1 MGRGMGC
8 DMGRDMGCGMERVY
22 SPDRAPVKS
31 GRMTGLAGGRRPYHN
46 DGAMKLRMI
55 RRFVFVAVLAA
66 IVLARPALAQEW
78 PTRPVLV
85 VSPFTAGSA
94 NDIVARLVFDQVGQQ
109 MGQAFVV
116 ENRPGGGGIVG
127 VASVV
132 RAEPDGYTLL
142 LSSASMSSA
151 VILHR
156 SLPYDELRDLE
167 PIAML
172 GAQPSVLVAAPD
184 KGFKTVA
191 ELAAAAKARPGE
203 LNFASAGIG
212 SASHI
217 AGERF
222 RLAAGLDVQHIP
234 YRGPVEAL
242 ADLMTGRIDF
252 YFLPIAPALPLI
264 KQGKV
269 LALAVST
276 PQRAQLLP
284 DVPTIAEAGYPKA
297 EYLFWGGVS
306 APAGISPMIVAKL
319 NREIDTALS
328 IPAIREKL
336 QQLGVEPMP
345 MTPEQFGKFFAED
358 VAAMVQLGKDAKIE
372 PMD

>member
-1 MGRGMGC
+1 
-8 DMGRDMGCGMERVY
+8 
-22 SPDRAPVKS
+22 
-31 GRMTGLAGGRRPYHN
+31 MTLRRRTLLTWTAALATIGL
-46 DGAMKLRMI
+46 D
-55 RRFVFVAVLAA
+55 
-66 IVLARPALAQEW
+66 RPALSQDW
-78 PTRPVLV
+78 PARPVLV

-109 MGQAFVV
+109 IGEAFVI

-151 VILHR
+151 VILHH

-172 GAQPSVLVAAPD
+172 GAQPSVLVAAPG
-184 KGFKTVA
+184 KGFKTAA
-191 ELAAAAKARPGE
+191 ELVAAAKTRPGE

-222 RLAAGLDVQHIP
+222 RLAAGLNVQHIP
-234 YRGPVEAL
+234 YRGPTEAL

-264 KQGKV
+264 KQGKIV
-269 LALAVST
+269 ALAVST
-276 PQRAQLLP
+276 PTRAQLLP
-284 DVPTIAEAGYPKA
+284 DVPTIAEAGYPDA

-306 APAGISPMIVAKL
+306 APAAISPMIVATL
-319 NREIDTALS
+319 NREINTALS
-328 IPAIREKL
+328 VPTIHDRL
-336 QQLGVEPMP
+336 QQLGVQPMP
-345 MTPEQFGKFFAED
+345 MTPDQFGKFFAAD
-358 VAAMVQLGKDAKIE
+358 VAAMVRLAKDANIA

>member
-1 MGRGMGC
+1 MKPR
-8 DMGRDMGCGMERVY
+8 
-22 SPDRAPVKS
+22 S
-31 GRMTGLAGGRRPYHN
+31 THLLAF
-46 DGAMKLRMI
+46 I
-55 RRFVFVAVLAA
+55 AVLAA
-66 IVLARPALAQEW
+66 IGFARPAAAQEEW

-94 NDIVARLVFDQVGQQ
+94 NDIVARLVFDQIGQQ
-109 MGQAFVV
+109 LGQAFVV
-116 ENRPGGGGIVG
+116 ENRPGGGGVVG

-172 GAQPSVLVAAPD
+172 GAQPSVLVAAPG

-191 ELAAAAKARPGE
+191 DLVATAKARPGE

-222 RLAAGLDVQHIP
+222 RLAAGLQVQHIP
-234 YRGPVEAL
+234 YRGPTEAL

-269 LALAVST
+269 IALAVST
-276 PQRAQLLP
+276 PERAQLLP
-284 DVPTIAEAGYPKA
+284 DVPTIAEAGYPNA

-306 APAGISPMIVAKL
+306 APAAIAPAIVAKL

-328 IPAIREKL
+328 IPAIRDKL

-358 VAAMVQLGKDAKIE
+358 VAAMVQLGKAANIT

>member
-1 MGRGMGC
+1 MKVR
-8 DMGRDMGCGMERVY
+8 
-22 SPDRAPVKS
+22 S
-31 GRMTGLAGGRRPYHN
+31 TTLLALI
-46 DGAMKLRMI
+46 AALVAI
-55 RRFVFVAVLAA
+55 SFV
-66 IVLARPALAQEW
+66 RPAGAQEAW

-94 NDIVARLVFDQVGQQ
+94 NDIVARLVFDEVGQQ
-109 MGQAFVV
+109 LGQAFVV

-132 RAEPDGYTLL
+132 RAEPDGYMLL

-172 GAQPSVLVAAPD
+172 GAQPSVLVAAPG
-184 KGFKTVA
+184 KGVKTVA
-191 ELAAAAKARPGE
+191 DLVAAAKARPGE

-222 RLAAGLDVQHIP
+222 RLAAGLQVQHIP
-234 YRGPVEAL
+234 YRGPTEAL

-269 LALAVST
+269 IALAVST
-276 PQRAQLLP
+276 PKRALLLP
-284 DVPTIAEAGYPKA
+284 EVPTIAEAGYPDA

-306 APAGISPMIVAKL
+306 APARISPTIVAKL
-319 NREIDTALS
+319 NREINTALS
-328 IPAIREKL
+328 VTAIREKL
-336 QQLGVEPMP
+336 QQFGVDPMP
-345 MTPEQFGKFFAED
+345 MTPDQFGKFFAAD
-358 VAAMVQLGKDAKIE
+358 VAAMVQLGKDANIA

>member
-1 MGRGMGC
+1 M
-8 DMGRDMGCGMERVY
+8 
-22 SPDRAPVKS
+22 
-31 GRMTGLAGGRRPYHN
+31 N
-46 DGAMKLRMI
+46 LRTT
-55 RRFVFVAVLAA
+55 FFLAA
-66 IVLARPALAQEW
+66 SLVTALGVGSSASAQDW
-78 PTRPVLV
+78 PMRPVLV

-94 NDIVARLVFDQVGQQ
+94 NDIVARLVLDQVGQQ
-109 MGQAFVV
+109 IGQTFVV

-151 VILHR
+151 VILH
-156 SLPYDELRDLE
+156 SALPYDELHDLV

-172 GAQPSVLVAAPD
+172 GAQPSVLVAAPG
-184 KGFKTVA
+184 KNFNTVA
-191 ELAAAAKARPGE
+191 ELVSAAKARPGQ
-203 LNFASAGIG
+203 LDFASAGIG

-222 RLAAGLDVQHIP
+222 RLAAGLQVQHIP

-242 ADLMTGRIDF
+242 SDLMTGRIDF

-269 LALAVST
+269 VALAVST
-276 PQRAQLLP
+276 PARAQSLP
-284 DVPTIAEAGYPKA
+284 DVPTIAEAGYPDA
-297 EYLFWGGVS
+297 EYLFWGGIS
-306 APAGISPMIVAKL
+306 APAKTPRAIVEKL
-319 NREIDTALS
+319 NREVNKALAK
-328 IPAIREKL
+328 PAIEEKL
-336 QQLGVEPMP
+336 QHLGAQPQP
-345 MTPEQFGKFFAED
+345 MTPDQFAKFFADD
-358 VAAMVQLGKDAKIE
+358 VAAMIKLGKDANIA

>member
-1 MGRGMGC
+1 MVNM
-8 DMGRDMGCGMERVY
+8 
-22 SPDRAPVKS
+22 
-31 GRMTGLAGGRRPYHN
+31 N
-46 DGAMKLRMI
+46 LRKTTFSVLI
-55 RRFVFVAVLAA
+55 STLAA
-66 IVLARPALAQEW
+66 FVVLPGGDLGGGAALAAQDW
-78 PTRPVLV
+78 PTRPVLT

-94 NDIVARLVFDQVGQQ
+94 NDVVARLVLDQVGQQ
-109 MGQAFVV
+109 VGRAFVV
-116 ENRPGGGGIVG
+116 ENRSGGGGIVG

-151 VILHR
+151 VILH
-156 SLPYDELRDLE
+156 SVLPYDELRDLV

-172 GAQPSVLVAAPD
+172 GLQPSVLVAAPG
-184 KGFKTVA
+184 KGLQTVA
-191 ELAAAAKARPGE
+191 ELVAAAKARPGQ

-222 RLAAGLDVQHIP
+222 RLAAALQVQHIP

-252 YFLPIAPALPLI
+252 YFLPIAAALPLI

-276 PQRAQLLP
+276 PARTQSVP
-284 DVPTIAEAGYPKA
+284 DVPTIGEAGYPDA
-297 EYLFWGGVS
+297 EYLFWGGIS
-306 APAGISPMIVAKL
+306 APVKTPRSIVEKL
-319 NREIDTALS
+319 NREVNKALAT
-328 IPAIREKL
+328 PAIERKL
-336 QQLGVEPMP
+336 QNLGVQPKPMSP
-345 MTPEQFGKFFAED
+345 DQFAKFFADD
-358 VAAMVQLGKDAKIE
+358 VAAMVKLGKDANIT

>member
-1 MGRGMGC
+1 
-8 DMGRDMGCGMERVY
+8 
-22 SPDRAPVKS
+22 
-31 GRMTGLAGGRRPYHN
+31 
-46 DGAMKLRMI
+46 
-55 RRFVFVAVLAA
+55 
-66 IVLARPALAQEW
+66 
-78 PTRPVLV
+78 
-85 VSPFTAGSA
+85 
-94 NDIVARLVFDQVGQQ
+94 

-191 ELAAAAKARPGE
+191 DLVATVKARPGE

-222 RLAAGLDVQHIP
+222 RFAAGLNVQHIP

-269 LALAVST
+269 VALAVSI

-284 DVPTIAEAGYPKA
+284 DVPTIAEAGYPNA

-319 NREIDTALS
+319 NREITTALS

-336 QQLGVEPMP
+336 QQLGAEPMP

-358 VAAMVQLGKDAKIE
+358 VAAMVRLGRDANIA

>member
-1 MGRGMGC
+1 
-8 DMGRDMGCGMERVY
+8 
-22 SPDRAPVKS
+22 
-31 GRMTGLAGGRRPYHN
+31 MTGLAGGGRSYHN
-46 DGAMKLRMI
+46 DGAMTLRMT
-55 RRFVFVAVLAA
+55 RRFVVVAVLAA
-66 IVLARPALAQEW
+66 IGLGRLALAQEW

-109 MGQAFVV
+109 IGQAFVV

-127 VASVV
+127 VAAVV

-172 GAQPSVLVAAPD
+172 GAQPSVLVAAPN

-191 ELAAAAKARPGE
+191 ELVATAKARPGE

-252 YFLPIAPALPLI
+252 YSLPIVPALPLI

-269 LALAVST
+269 VALAVST

-284 DVPTIAEAGYPKA
+284 DVPTIAEGGYPNA

-319 NREIDTALS
+319 NREITTALS
-328 IPAIREKL
+328 ISAIREKL
-336 QQLGVEPMP
+336 QQLGAEPMP
-345 MTPEQFGKFFAED
+345 MTPEQFAKFFAED
-358 VAAMVQLGKDAKIE
+358 VAAMVRLGRDANIA